1 MHAET
6 SADFADKEGSDDDF
20 VTTYKTKRPSYMKS
34 VKCIDPA
41 QLESRISANEDA
53 IKDWRR
59 HKRDKEE
66 LQKELASCKDTIKT
80 METELSLKRRKLAD
94 ANTVI
99 NTIQENMRCL
109 VCKSF
114 PGGDCVIFPCCKQFG
129 TCYTCIHEWLLESP
143 SCPHCRAPM
152 DVDSCTRI
160 PEAIQLRPM
169 FSALQAF
176 QRNDEDVIEV

>member
-20 VTTYKTKRPSYMKS
+20 VTTYKTKCPSYMKS

-41 QLESRISANEDA
+41 QLESCISAVEDA

-66 LQKELASCKDTIKT
+66 LQKELASC
-80 METELSLKRRKLAD
+80 KLAD

-129 TCYTCIHEWLLESP
+129 TCCTCIHEWLLESP